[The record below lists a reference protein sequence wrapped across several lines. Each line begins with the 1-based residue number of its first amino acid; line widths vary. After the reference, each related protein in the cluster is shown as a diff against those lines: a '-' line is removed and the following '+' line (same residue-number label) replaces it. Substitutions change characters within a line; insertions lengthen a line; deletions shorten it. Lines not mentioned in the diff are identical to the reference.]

1 MYLFIFQLQQ
11 STFRLDA
18 FSWCNRCPLPVS
30 HHQHFYWV
38 GRVFFFLRAPPHDC
52 LRCTCT
58 KSRLEQTEL
67 IALSLFD
74 KYELNCLASEQTF
87 VIFNKFYTSVTRTNF
102 LAIASSTEGLTAKF
116 KVFCT
121 ETTRHIFLF
130 IPGDVQELLRHSRQV
145 KVVCFVLQNPQF
157 NVREIETAEGRR
169 SKRCVTSHPIT

>member
-1 MYLFIFQLQQ
+1 MIQYAVSISINRPLVSSSRSANSNDFFYKYTSLYLFIFQLQR
-11 STFRLDA
+11 STVRLDA

-87 VIFNKFYTSVTRTNF
+87 VIFNKFYAYLN
-102 LAIASSTEGLTAKF
+102 
-116 KVFCT
+116 
-121 ETTRHIFLF
+121 
-130 IPGDVQELLRHSRQV
+130 
-145 KVVCFVLQNPQF
+145 
-157 NVREIETAEGRR
+157 
-169 SKRCVTSHPIT
+169 